1 MDISV
6 IGNVL
11 FGIIFIVLLALYKRN
26 SKYYRL
32 VIDIIDMLYYAKR
45 ILEKEG
51 YEGAS
56 AIVDNILWYIQN
68 GIADSESLIE
78 DIENVLS
85 KEE

>member
-1 MDISV
+1 MDISL
-6 IGNVL
+6 IGNIV
-11 FGIIFIVLLALYKRN
+11 FGILLVVLLVLYKRN
-26 SKYYRL
+26 AKYYRL
-32 VIDIIDMLYYAKR
+32 VIDSLNMLIYVKK

-78 DIENVLS
+78 DIENVL
-85 KEE
+85 KEEE

>member
-11 FGIIFIVLLALYKRN
+11 FGILFIVLLVLYKRN
-26 SKYYRL
+26 AKYYRL
-32 VIDIIDMLYYAKR
+32 VIDTLNMLIYVKK

-78 DIENVLS
+78 DIENVL
-85 KEE
+85 KEEE